1 VTAGSAKAVALARSD
16 HFADALAG
24 GPLAAEDL

>member
-1 VTAGSAKAVALARSD
+1 VTAGSAKAVVLARSD
-16 HFADALAG
+16 YFADALAG